1 MLTRARA
8 SFATGRARAPGLLRS
23 RLVNAGS
30 SLKRIRSFR
39 SVRRAA
45 TGLLTIMR
53 ILPRPAAS
61 AADSVRMLTRPAASP
76 LLMPARTP
84 GLDWSDRTS
93 WVVLGIV
100 RLLRCFSELHAS
112 RLLRQRVSVT
122 QEIGRAHV

>member
-1 MLTRARA
+1 MLIRAVASFETTRA
-8 SFATGRARAPGLLRS
+8 SAPGLLRS
-23 RLVNAGS
+23 RLLNAGS
-30 SLKRIRSFR
+30 STKRIRAFR
-39 SVRRAA
+39 SVRLAA
-45 TGLLTIMR
+45 PGLFTIMR
-53 ILPRPAAS
+53 IFPRPAAS
-61 AADSVRMLTRPAASP
+61 AADSERMLTRAAASA

-84 GLDWSDRTS
+84 GFDWSDRTS